1 MVGHICGNC
10 HQSRDFN
17 IIFYLDDYFLLEEH
31 QSMLVTCHLSLLTLI
46 WFNCDRRHMR
56 AVSLDALGRVHP
68 SASPTCCTGR
78 EGKEG
83 RGQPASGGHCERR
96 WGCCWAERSSLPE
109 NRPAPEPPSQ
119 FPISEHNKTKQNGCR
134 QTGQTFPLLNAET
147 FQTHLRR
154 SDEPD
159 VNKSFTNQAILAKI
173 LFFFTFFL

>member
-68 SASPTCCTGR
+68 SASPTCCTG
-78 EGKEG
+78 KEG
-83 RGQPASGGHCERR
+83 RREGASQPLADTVRGGGVLLGREEQPPCEQTCSR
-96 WGCCWAERSSLPE
+96 AT
-109 NRPAPEPPSQ
+109 
-119 FPISEHNKTKQNGCR
+119 FPIPDFRTQQDETKR
-134 QTGQTFPLLNAET
+134 M
-147 FQTHLRR
+147 
-154 SDEPD
+154 
-159 VNKSFTNQAILAKI
+159 
-173 LFFFTFFL
+173 

>member
-96 WGCCWAERSSLPE
+96 WGAAGQRGAASL
-109 NRPAPEPPSQ
+109 RTDLLPSHLPNSRFQ
-119 FPISEHNKTKQNGCR
+119 NTKRRNKT
-134 QTGQTFPLLNAET
+134 
-147 FQTHLRR
+147 
-154 SDEPD
+154 D
-159 VNKSFTNQAILAKI
+159 VDKLGKLSPFSMPRLSKRTYEDQMNQM
-173 LFFFTFFL
+173 